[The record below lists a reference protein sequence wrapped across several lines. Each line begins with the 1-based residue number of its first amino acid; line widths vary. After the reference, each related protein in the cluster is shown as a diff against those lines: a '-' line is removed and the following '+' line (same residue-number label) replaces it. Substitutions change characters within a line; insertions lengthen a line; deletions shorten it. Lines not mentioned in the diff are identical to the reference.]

1 MPGSCSSLR
10 DLVLVVTA
18 ETQRTGRLKCHQE
31 GEARTEG
38 RHGQEGREMPA
49 WGTGPGREP
58 RAPSSRTRSPTDSGQ
73 TEPHASRRLEARGR
87 PGSLSAFVQPC
98 FPHVFKSTLGCGV
111 QGGTQ
116 VPRGRSALLCGFRGA
131 GMQGGLC
138 QATGSSPQLVVQR
151 RPWKE
156 RGQQTACFQV

>member
-1 MPGSCSSLR
+1 MGRRGGKCQPGER
-10 DLVLVVTA
+10 
-18 ETQRTGRLKCHQE
+18 
-31 GEARTEG
+31 
-38 RHGQEGREMPA
+38 GREENR
-49 WGTGPGREP
+49 GL
-58 RAPSSRTRSPTDSGQ
+58 
-73 TEPHASRRLEARGR
+73 RRLAPGVPQTPARPSLTLHGGWR
-87 PGSLSAFVQPC
+87 PGDAQGASAFVHPC
-98 FPHVFKSTLGCGV
+98 FLHVFKSTLGCGV

-116 VPRGRSALLCGFRGA
+116 VPKGRSALLCGFRGA